1 MTAPRQH
8 GKGRILGRTAEPP
21 NRRTAEPPNRRTAEA
36 AGQLAQALKIS
47 RRIGAPGSGD
57 VSRELATLTEASSP
71 A

>member
-8 GKGRILGRTAEPP
+8 GKGRILRTVEG
-21 NRRTAEPPNRRTAEA
+21 
-36 AGQLAQALKIS
+36 AGQLAQALEIS

-57 VSRELATLTEASSP
+57 VSRELATLTEASPP